1 MEKSRHKGKTVSK
14 RITGKIIR
22 FKAFLLD
29 EIIALTQKE
38 HALLEMFYENGN
50 WKDSKTCNTIR
61 FQKAWRREDIVMYW
75 LEVDSQKVTAIEKML

>member
-29 EIIALTQKE
+29 EIITLTQKE

-50 WKDSKTCNTIR
+50 
-61 FQKAWRREDIVMYW
+61 
-75 LEVDSQKVTAIEKML
+75 